1 MPDRWCK
8 QWMVGS
14 VAPMSERWQIRS
26 DIRKL
31 AAEAARGGPVVVAAA
46 GGKGGVGTTLVL
58 ANLGLF
64 FAQIGRKVLLIDL
77 ARGGGNLHSMVGH
90 AALGGSPEPVP
101 PDDVDACIEST
112 PTANLAVI
120 PARPADRRR
129 APGLG
134 WKRWLGEQVRRLAP
148 RFDTFL
154 FDCGAWPRREAFDV
168 FVHAAAPLVVL
179 APEPTAVESTLGFLR
194 EATNRFLA
202 HQPDRGSS
210 VREVLAATGH
220 APPTPA
226 EVLERIA
233 DRDEGA
239 ARELFRRLSDFTP
252 GLVVNQARVR
262 VDFELGGAVESVAR
276 RVLDVPLRFL
286 GTIEADDAIWKSV
299 RSGRPL
305 LVEAPSS
312 KPAREIERI
321 ARWILLPDASPRTG
335 PPRLREPGGNESL
348 YDLLEAERGATEE
361 EIRRAYRR
369 AKELYSGQ
377 HVATRG
383 HVPPAELRRIQAR
396 IEEAYETLVD
406 VHLRRPYDR
415 ALQDEEGPEPPAAP
429 PPAGDAAPRGPVP
442 GAIRVVVDEGMEF
455 TGALLRDVRRQRGM
469 ERDDVAAVTR
479 IGTAYLRA
487 IEDEDFDALP
497 EEVFLK
503 GYLRQV
509 ARVLGLPERHV
520 LDTYLRR
527 FRAGRRRTARR

>member
-1 MPDRWCK
+1 
-8 QWMVGS
+8 
-14 VAPMSERWQIRS
+14 MSDRWQIRP

-31 AAEAARGGPVVVAAA
+31 AAEAARGGPIIVSAA
-46 GGKGGVGTTLVL
+46 GGKGGVGTSLVL

-64 FAQIGRKVLLIDL
+64 FAQIGKRVLLIDL

-90 AALGGSPEPVP
+90 TAIYEGPEASD
-101 PDDVDACIEST
+101 PDDVDARIEAS

-120 PARPADRRR
+120 AARPADRRR

-134 WKRWLGEQVRRLAP
+134 WKRWLEEQVQRLSP
-148 RFDTFL
+148 RFDAFL

-168 FVHAAAPLVVL
+168 FVHAAAPIVVL
-179 APEPTAVESTLGFLR
+179 APEPTAVESSLGFLR
-194 EATNRFLA
+194 DATNRFLA
-202 HQPDRGSS
+202 HEPQRGSF
-210 VREVLAATGH
+210 VREVLAATGL
-220 APPTPA
+220 APPNPA
-226 EVLERIA
+226 EVLERVA

-239 ARELFRRLSDFTP
+239 ARELLRHLAGFTP

-262 VDFELGGAVESVAR
+262 ADFDLGPAVESVAR
-276 RVLDVPLRFL
+276 RVLGIPLRFL
-286 GTIEADDAIWKSV
+286 ATIEADDAIWKSV
-299 RSGRPL
+299 RLGRPL

-312 KPAREIERI
+312 KPAREIERV
-321 ARWILLPDASPRTG
+321 ARWILLADAAFRPG
-335 PPRLREPGGNESL
+335 VPRLRTPGADDTL
-348 YDLLEAERGATEE
+348 YDVLEVDRGATEE
-361 EIRRAYRR
+361 EVRRAYRR

-383 HVPPAELRRIQAR
+383 HVPTAELRRMLAR
-396 IEEAYETLVD
+396 VEEAYETLVD

-415 ALQDEEGPEPPAAP
+415 GLQDTDGSETPPATPVAEGPVRSGTPAA
-429 PPAGDAAPRGPVP
+429 ARELLVEKGT
-442 GAIRVVVDEGMEF
+442 EF
-455 TGALLRDVRRQRGM
+455 TGGLLRDIRRQRGM

-487 IEDEDFDALP
+487 IEEEDFDTLP

-509 ARVLGLPERHV
+509 ARVLGLPDRDVQE
-520 LDTYLRR
+520 TYLRR